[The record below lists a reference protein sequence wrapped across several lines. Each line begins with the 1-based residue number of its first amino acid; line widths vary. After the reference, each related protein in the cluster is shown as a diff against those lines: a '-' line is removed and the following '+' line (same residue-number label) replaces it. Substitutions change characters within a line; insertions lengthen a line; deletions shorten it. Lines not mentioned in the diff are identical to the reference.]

1 VALFRRSK
9 VARDDLVALR
19 EWVASRR
26 GVEAFVE
33 PQTSVTPTTVV
44 LVADDG
50 EFIRRRVSSPRA
62 AADFA
67 HKAGIP
73 VYDTNRIG
81 LPQRMREYAL
91 RQQAAKAPVSG
102 GHSVRNSRELDAIA
116 TLAGAAAM
124 PVPQID
130 VDAERL
136 RGLLRAARAKAHPDR
151 NGGDRV
157 LWDAVE
163 DAAHVLGLR

>member
-1 VALFRRSK
+1 
-9 VARDDLVALR
+9 VALR
-19 EWVASRR
+19 EWVASHR

-33 PQTSVTPTTVV
+33 PQTAVTPTTVV

-50 EFIRRRVSSPRA
+50 EFIRRRVSSPRVA
-62 AADFA
+62 TDFG

-73 VYDTNRIG
+73 VYDTNRVG
-81 LPQRMREYAL
+81 LPRRMREYAL
-91 RQQAAKAPVSG
+91 RQQAAQAPTSDSQ
-102 GHSVRNSRELDAIA
+102 SVRNSRELDAIA
-116 TLAGAAAM
+116 ILAGAAVM
-124 PVPQID
+124 PVPQTD
-130 VDAERL
+130 VDADGL

-157 LWDAVE
+157 MWDAVE

>member
-1 VALFRRSK
+1 M
-9 VARDDLVALR
+9 ALR

-33 PQTSVTPTTVV
+33 PQTAVTPTTVV

-50 EFIRRRVSSPRA
+50 EFIRRQVSSPRA
-62 AADFA
+62 AADFG

-73 VYDTNRIG
+73 VYDTNRVG
-81 LPQRMREYAL
+81 LPRRMREYAL
-91 RQQAAKAPVSG
+91 RQQAAQVPASG
-102 GHSVRNSRELDAIA
+102 GTQPPRNAREWDAIT

-124 PVPQID
+124 PVPGAD
-130 VDAERL
+130 LDKDGL